1 MLRRSASSPPR
12 PVTIRFA
19 TAATAI
25 AIASWA
31 SVAAAIPVRVRG
43 EAAVRVIA
51 FEHAD
56 ATVVR
61 GEVTDDVGATL
72 PGARVE
78 VDVGG
83 APRRASPCPDGPR
96 GRIEQRGGVLVA
108 TSDDRGAFCV
118 RIAPGPR
125 RGASVRVSIPGGE
138 LFDGA
143 SAQTEVEG
151 DAAGLA
157 KTTLRFESPPE
168 DVDLDRPTVRLTAT
182 LGVDRAEAERAGLTG
197 VGREGLLLVVED
209 ERGTA
214 LARATTGGDGRAR
227 FEVETQAMAGPGQG
241 ELRVRFDG
249 TATLRPSRAATPVDR
264 SARVALALA
273 SPTAAGDAEDGVPV
287 AVAVT
292 TARGPVD
299 GGVVEASVGGRPAGA
314 GPVVDGRATVVVTVP
329 GRRPGVVPVS
339 LRFVPSAP
347 WYAAG
352 PELATTIEIR
362 PPSPLATIG
371 LFALVAAVGIW
382 VVQRWRRPPKPA
394 HAVSDAAPRPPG
406 HAEVVV
412 VASAKGARG
421 WRGRV
426 LDAHDGSPVPS
437 AEVLVQRPTFEGDG
451 VAARVTTDPAGAFEL
466 TLDGAPPAN
475 ATLRIEGALHAALE
489 QPLPAPG
496 ELRIA
501 LVTRRRALLE
511 RLVRWARAK
520 GSPWDDLREPT
531 PGHVRRVAGRSEAAD
546 VADWAGAVEHAAFG
560 PSPVDRDVEHQVKG
574 REPGSMGR

>member
-1 MLRRSASSPPR
+1 MTWS
-12 PVTIRFA
+12 
-19 TAATAI
+19 
-25 AIASWA
+25 
-31 SVAAAIPVRVRG
+31 SVADAIPVRVRG
-43 EAAVRVIA
+43 EASVRVIA
-51 FEHAD
+51 FEQGA

-78 VDVGG
+78 IDVGK
-83 APRRASPCPDGPR
+83 APRRAAACADGPR
-96 GRIEQRGGVLVA
+96 GPVEHRGGTVIA
-108 TSDDRGAFCV
+108 TSDERGVFCV
-118 RIAPGPR
+118 RLEPGPR
-125 RGASVRVSIPGGE
+125 RGDGVRVAIPGGE

-143 SAQTEVEG
+143 SARTEVEG

-209 ERGTA
+209 ERGTT

-227 FEVETQAMAGPGQG
+227 FEVETARMGGPGQG

-249 TATLRPSRAATPVDR
+249 TTTLRASRAAAPVDR

-273 SPTAAGDAEDGVPV
+273 SPTSPGDAEDGVPID
-287 AVAVT
+287 VAVT
-292 TARGPVD
+292 TGRGPVE

-314 GPVVDGRATVVVTVP
+314 GPVVDGRVTVLVSVP
-329 GRRPGVVPVS
+329 GRRPGPVPVS

-362 PPSPLATIG
+362 PPSPYATIA

-382 VVQRWRRPPKPA
+382 VVQRWRRPPKPTQA
-394 HAVSDAAPRPPG
+394 ASDAPVRPPG

-412 VASAKGARG
+412 VASAPGARG

-426 LDAHDGSPVPS
+426 LDAHDGAPVPA
-437 AEVLVQRPTFEGDG
+437 AEVVVSRPTFEGDG
-451 VAARVTTDPAGAFEL
+451 VAARVTTDEAGAFEIS
-466 TLDGAPPAN
+466 LDGPPPAN

-489 QPLPAPG
+489 QPLPVPG
-496 ELRIA
+496 QLRIA

-531 PGHVRRVAGRSEAAD
+531 PGHVRRVAGRSEADDIAT
-546 VADWAGAVEHAAFG
+546 WAGAVEHAAFG
-560 PSPVDRDVEHQVKG
+560 PSPVDRDVEHDVRG